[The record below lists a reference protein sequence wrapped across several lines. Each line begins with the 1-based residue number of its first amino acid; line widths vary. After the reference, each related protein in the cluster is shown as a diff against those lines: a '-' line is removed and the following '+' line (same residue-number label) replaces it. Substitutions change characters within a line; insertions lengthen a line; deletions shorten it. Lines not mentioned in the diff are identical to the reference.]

1 MLKSSFENK
10 ITKLILKYRKNGYN
24 EYQIKLALIRQHYPS
39 NIIHDLLAK
48 AKAPEKKEHHFNLV
62 YTLIVIILIIP
73 LLTFTS
79 FKLFTPKYEPCSNI
93 FCFLAV
99 SNNCGKAIYTQEIEG
114 TVFLLKTSNC
124 ELIKQVKE
132 ISSNEP
138 QEIKSL
144 LKDKSMKCKYN
155 KIELPEELVTS
166 VSKSLEYCDGELK
179 DIILSIKDQL

>member
-1 MLKSSFENK
+1 MLKPFFEK
-10 ITKLILKYRKNGYN
+10 RLIKLIEKYRKKGYN

-39 NIIHDLLAK
+39 NIINNLLVK
-48 AKAPEKKEHHFNLV
+48 AKAPEKREHHFNLV

-99 SNNCGKAIYTQEIEG
+99 SNKCGKAIYTQEIEG
-114 TVFLLKTSNC
+114 TVFLLRTSDC
-124 ELIKQVKE
+124 ELIKQAKE

-138 QEIKSL
+138 EEIKSL
-144 LKDKSMKCKYN
+144 LKDKSMKCKYS
-155 KIELPEELVTS
+155 KDEFPEELITS
-166 VSKSLEYCDGELK
+166 ISKSLEYCSGELK
-179 DIILSIKDQL
+179 DVILSIKDQL